1 MIIHFIPCLGIHHVL
16 KRIRN
21 IRDRNGITH
30 TFNLSRSK
38 LGRVDT
44 NNLTIHIQKRTAT
57 VTGIDSRICL
67 DQVHALVDTAA
78 VICRITRLDL
88 A

>member
-1 MIIHFIPCLGIHHVL
+1 MVIHFVSCLGIHHVL

-21 IRDRNGITH
+21 IRNRNGITH
-30 TFNLSRSK
+30 ALNLGRSK
-38 LGRVDT
+38 LGRVNS
-44 NNLTIHIQKRTAT
+44 NNLTIHIQKCTAT

-78 VICRITRLDL
+78 VICRITLDL
-88 A
+88 S

>member
-1 MIIHFIPCLGIHHVL
+1 MVIHFISCLGIHHVL

-30 TFNLSRSK
+30 ALNLSRSK

-44 NNLTIHIQKRTAT
+44 NNLTIHIQKRTTT
-57 VTGIDSRICL
+57 VTGVDSRICL

-78 VICRITRLDL
+78 VICRITLDL
-88 A
+88 S